1 MIQNSFG
8 NSPTVIVFKRFQHL
22 GFKVGKMDFWGLRN
36 GNGNF
41 TILTKIHLGDTM
53 ILDIL
58 GNNPIISR
66 PLSSEG
72 CDRSPEFKV
81 NGLNQH
87 PQDIPM
93 LYWQMLANHFAMP
106 RSKFPTME
114 NMQRMPLP

>member
-58 GNNPIISR
+58 GNNPISKR
-66 PLSSEG
+66 SEPTPA
-72 CDRSPEFKV
+72 RYT
-81 NGLNQH
+81 NAL
-87 PQDIPM
+87 
-93 LYWQMLANHFAMP
+93 LANACESFCNAQEQISNNGKHAADAITLVANAIQAHADAL
-106 RSKFPTME
+106 KQK
-114 NMQRMPLP
+114 N